1 MAFQSI
7 VPEVDEEEEEQTM
20 NTLSAT
26 FPYTEESPKNL
37 KRKSSLVELV
47 LVSVHTPWPPVPD
60 GCYLGPLLSGYGIP
74 DPTQS

>member
-1 MAFQSI
+1 MPIIRRGRHLIVALQSI
-7 VPEVDEEEEEQTM
+7 VPEVDEEEGEQTM

-47 LVSVHTPWPPVPD
+47 LVSVHHPMASRT
-60 GCYLGPLLSGYGIP
+60 
-74 DPTQS
+74 